1 MRLISS
7 IIRLGILVM
16 GAMIFMAVNDSSMW
30 EESSNTNSI
39 PSNND
44 LANSILVDWA
54 FPLLV
59 LGALLAMAMI
69 GAAYLVRDERD
80 ENLVWENQ
88 RGDL

>member
-7 IIRLGILVM
+7 IIRLGILGM
-16 GAMIFMAVNDSSMW
+16 GAMMLLVVSNAEMWNDTT
-30 EESSNTNSI
+30 TNDA
-39 PSNND
+39 PTNYE
-44 LANSILVDWA
+44 LADSILVDWA

-69 GAAYLVRDERD
+69 GAAYLVRDERK

-88 RGDL
+88 RGDFE